1 MEFPGLG
8 TLPVRDF
15 LALLQFIEDITDS
28 NPSVKACFSC
38 GFTQKTPWDQGFHN
52 EQAYQSHCVVDF
64 SSDFYS
70 RGFCKGGA
78 RA

>member
-8 TLPVRDF
+8 TLPVLGF
-15 LALLQFIEDITDS
+15 LALLQFIEDHYGLQSIS
-28 NPSVKACFSC
+28 KSMFQLCVYPENHLAS
-38 GFTQKTPWDQGFHN
+38 GFHN
-52 EQAYQSHCVVDF
+52 EQAYKSHCVMDF

-78 RA
+78 RV